1 MATLNTNII
10 NPNTLQTNSFE
21 LVISKAPTLSRF
33 VQSVS
38 VPGVTMG
45 EATIGTPFADRRAP
59 GDKIIYSV
67 LSLSFLPDEDF
78 KCWKEVYE
86 WITALGFP
94 VNFQQYGAYSAE
106 RQGLTV
112 KDPFSDAVLI
122 INDNQS
128 KPKLRLDF
136 NSLFPIALGDI
147 PFSTSDTGA
156 DPVPVTADFQYTYYT
171 CTNL

>member
-1 MATLNTNII
+1 MVTLNTDTN
-10 NPNTLQTNSFE
+10 NPNILQTNSFE
-21 LVISKAPTLSRF
+21 LVISKAPTISKF

-38 VPGVTMG
+38 IPGITMG

-67 LSLSFLPDEDF
+67 LSVSFVPDEEF
-78 KCWKEVYE
+78 KVWKEIYE

-94 VNFQQYGAYSAE
+94 INFQQYGAYASE
-106 RQGLTV
+106 RQGLTP
-112 KDPFSDAVLI
+112 KDPFSDASLI

-128 KPKLRLDF
+128 NPKIKLEF

-156 DPVPVTADFQYTYYT
+156 DPLLVTADFQYTYYT